1 MDNIS
6 IDITYTTYQEF
17 IQEKTC
23 DYVNIYDC
31 IVVLY
36 NLSQLYPN
44 LLNEIILNNTKVE
57 SARNSVIES
66 YKRLYTD
73 LKKSY
78 FKKVMWFGFE
88 DYNEPINYV
97 TGNINYID
105 GLVDNINYSIMQTLD
120 EEDVFIDLKRIIASI
135 GIDEAYSEK
144 NKYRWNV
151 PYSQKT
157 INSIANEIYKQYLI
171 EFGKTKKCLVLDCDN
186 VLWGGVL
193 SEDGIEKIFLDSS
206 GLGRSFQE
214 FQRFLLTLYYKGVLL
229 AVCSKNNEADVL
241 RVFKEHSGMILKEQ
255 HIACFKANW
264 NNKADNIKEISQQ
277 LNIGLDSMIFI
288 DDSDFE
294 IQSVK
299 SLLPEVVAIKYNR
312 NNIFEKLSILNL
324 KNNVNIYKIEQRN
337 NTYKTNEK
345 RQELKS
351 QSLSFEDY
359 IKSLEMKI
367 DIHTALPSEF
377 ERIAELTQRT
387 NKHTNG
393 IRYTVNQL
401 ISNFQTNTYTLYSV
415 SVSDKF
421 SDLGIVGAVGIENNI
436 LDIFCLSCRALG
448 RGIEK
453 TMFDTASK
461 HNIFKVNF
469 KSTGKNHELSSAL
482 NKLIRS

>member
-193 SEDGIEKIFLDSS
+193 YVVKIMKPMCY
-206 GLGRSFQE
+206 E
-214 FQRFLLTLYYKGVLL
+214 Y
-229 AVCSKNNEADVL
+229 
-241 RVFKEHSGMILKEQ
+241 
-255 HIACFKANW
+255 
-264 NNKADNIKEISQQ
+264 
-277 LNIGLDSMIFI
+277 
-288 DDSDFE
+288 
-294 IQSVK
+294 
-299 SLLPEVVAIKYNR
+299 
-312 NNIFEKLSILNL
+312 
-324 KNNVNIYKIEQRN
+324 
-337 NTYKTNEK
+337 
-345 RQELKS
+345 LKS
-351 QSLSFEDY
+351 
-359 IKSLEMKI
+359 
-367 DIHTALPSEF
+367 
-377 ERIAELTQRT
+377 
-387 NKHTNG
+387 
-393 IRYTVNQL
+393 
-401 ISNFQTNTYTLYSV
+401 
-415 SVSDKF
+415 
-421 SDLGIVGAVGIENNI
+421 IVE
-436 LDIFCLSCRALG
+436 
-448 RGIEK
+448 
-453 TMFDTASK
+453 
-461 HNIFKVNF
+461 
-469 KSTGKNHELSSAL
+469 
-482 NKLIRS
+482 